1 MSSAHVSC
9 AGRPLN
15 LDLGKQDARY
25 SVPGREDWECGALTG
40 CLLGSPQLWWGARET
55 AAVSREPHRLVVN
68 TETAP
73 SLREAALERSTAR
86 EMFSK
91 EIPLF
96 WNLWAHGCSNRVA
109 ASREPQ
115 EIVSQMYS
123 WSGRP
128 LARRVR
134 ELDPCF
140 CRCVFAQS
148 FVTLRLRPPL
158 QRSTARDMSS
168 RSLEPLLA
176 AAVITLS

>member
-140 CRCVFAQS
+140 DGVCVLLELHDFATETTS
-148 FVTLRLRPPL
+148 GAVD
-158 QRSTARDMSS
+158 RSRDGF
-168 RSLEPLLA
+168 EN
-176 AAVITLS
+176 

>member
-68 TETAP
+68 KETAP

-96 WNLWAHGCSNRVA
+96 CNLWAHGCSNRVWRQA
-109 ASREPQ
+109 ASR
-115 EIVSQMYS
+115 
-123 WSGRP
+123 
-128 LARRVR
+128 RR
-134 ELDPCF
+134 
-140 CRCVFAQS
+140 
-148 FVTLRLRPPL
+148 
-158 QRSTARDMSS
+158 
-168 RSLEPLLA
+168 
-176 AAVITLS
+176 